1 VPSPT
6 ICRSAPAKSKAQQR
20 LKRPGAW
27 WRVDHADYILAL
39 RINRRNGVLETY
51 WASLQ
56 RRHASKPEPTHRSL
70 KSAA

>member
-51 WASLQ
+51 WASFGNAGTPANQ
-56 RRHASKPEPTHRSL
+56 NRHT
-70 KSAA
+70 AA